1 MTKERNLELTK
12 ERDELSNKYL
22 ALYDENDRLQ
32 ELMADMQY
40 KVQNSEKDGDTNE
53 LSDLLKIGQ
62 KGNAEEEIKKIQ
74 RELQM

>member
-1 MTKERNLELTK
+1 
-12 ERDELSNKYL
+12 
-22 ALYDENDRLQ
+22 
-32 ELMADMQY
+32 MADMQY

-74 RELQM
+74 RELQMQHESEMQSMQQTLKKIQKELSYKEEDIRKYK